1 MREKNIPVKK
11 HFVFIVNPRAG
22 VDRVKEMKHIL
33 AAAFASGE
41 HSYELQL
48 TERAHHGTGLARE
61 AAAAGAYAVVAVGGD
76 GSVADVAEGL
86 LGTEAV
92 LGIVPKGSGNGLAR
106 ELNIPLKIEAAV
118 TLLARAKER
127 TIDVGF
133 AGERLFLSNA
143 GVGFDTVIAQ
153 DFAQSTRRGLVS
165 YVTLVVKH
173 LWRYKPRT
181 YRIVLDGE
189 REIEERAFLLTV
201 SNGSQYGYGFRV
213 APGAQIDDG
222 LLDVIVVRPFPP
234 FMGFI
239 IPLRAWTGSILKS
252 RYARHYRARDVR
264 IQHPDLRILQT
275 DGDPQP
281 CGPDVHFRLR
291 PAALKVLVP

>member
-1 MREKNIPVKK
+1 MKK

-48 TERAHHGTGLARE
+48 TERAQHGTTLARD
-61 AAAAGAYAVVAVGGD
+61 AAKRGAYAVVAVGGD

-86 LGTEAV
+86 LETQAV

-106 ELNIPLKIEAAV
+106 ELNIPLNMEDAV
-118 TLLARAKER
+118 ALLLRAKER

-133 AGERLFLSNA
+133 AGDKLFLSNA
-143 GVGFDTVIAQ
+143 GVGFDAIIAR
-153 DFAQSTRRGLVS
+153 DFQQSVRRGLVS

-173 LWRYKPRT
+173 LWRYKPRS
-181 YRIVLDGE
+181 YRIVLDGG
-189 REIEERAFLLTV
+189 RSIEETAFLLTV

-239 IPLRAWTGSILKS
+239 IPLRAWTGNILKS
-252 RYARHYRARDVR
+252 RYTRHYRARDVR
-264 IQHPDLRILQT
+264 VMHPELRLLQT
-275 DGDPQP
+275 DGDPRP
-281 CGPDVHFRLR
+281 CANEVHFRLQ